1 MKKQFKITDE
11 EIKNLYLNGWSLSDI
26 AKVAQD
32 TKGLMA
38 LRNRLHELGVNTNVS
53 QRKYR
58 YKISTSSRKY
68 SFNEHYFDNI
78 ESEHQAYWL
87 GFLMSDG
94 YNHESKSQVSLRLH
108 IQDIEILQKFKE
120 DLQYTGEIS
129 VINRGNTQYCDLT
142 LCSPIFSEAL
152 TRLGCVQGKTYTLE
166 FPKLQDHL
174 LNHFLRGY
182 FDGDGCISIT
192 QRSNRKEGSM
202 QYQLNFVGKDSVIL
216 KIQDIICKNTGVFKT
231 KLRNRKNSF
240 ANCISWCGRKV
251 CFKILQYLY
260 KDSTIYLNR
269 KYNKYLQIGNAVE

>member
-11 EIKNLYLNGWSLSDI
+11 EIKNLYLEGYSLSDI

-38 LRNRLHELGVNTNVS
+38 LRSRLHELGVDTNVS

-129 VINRGNTQYCDLT
+129 IINRGNTQYCDLT
-142 LCSPIFSEAL
+142 LCSPIFSETLAK
-152 TRLGCVQGKTYTLE
+152 LGCIQGKTYTLE
-166 FPKLQDHL
+166 FPKLPNNL